1 MGRLVVFSVAPLLLL
16 VATACNHGQKASGQT
31 PFNVEEVRAAFKA
44 ATGDQL
50 VARGTMPALVG
61 WGKVVAL
68 KEIVQPEAP
77 RKYGEF
83 GITVFENPERLK
95 RATQEAGDQA
105 DERSIYWHYTPVNQ
119 EGPVPTWS
127 TAKNYGNVRLT
138 WINDEKQ
145 TDARWSKL
153 DSAMSRLFEG
163 D

>member
-16 VATACNHGQKASGQT
+16 VATACDHGQKASGQT
-31 PFNVEEVRAAFKA
+31 PVNVEDVSAAFKA
-44 ATGDQL
+44 VTGDQL
-50 VARGTMPALVG
+50 VTRGTMPALVG

-68 KEIVQPEAP
+68 AVQPEASH
-77 RKYGEF
+77 RYGEF

-127 TAKNYGNVRLT
+127 ATKNYGNVRLI
-138 WINDEKQ
+138 WINDEKK
-145 TDARWSKL
+145 TDARWGKL
-153 DSAMSRLFEG
+153 DSAMSTLLQG